1 MAWMTIEQ
9 AAEATCQTEESIR
22 DRIATGKLRIETR
35 ENRIRVFVKA
45 GSGCMPERPVRSLPE
60 NVETDQEDRP
70 KRSVRRTA
78 SLIAL
83 IAVGVGAVSYFTI
96 IRSGDGPPDRYDA
109 PLKWKGLE
117 GDDAIVPEAIAA
129 AGGGPVGGA
138 VERDDAA
145 STPTGRDLA
154 RVDVERPIDVAW
166 TLEPP
171 MGEIG
176 GASDSELF
184 RRVYANR
191 AMAGDPRAADD
202 AP

>member
-1 MAWMTIEQ
+1 MTWMTIEK

-22 DRIATGKLRIETR
+22 DRIATGKLRIETS
-35 ENRIRVFVKA
+35 ENRIRVFAKA
-45 GSGCMPERPVRSLPE
+45 GSGCEPERPVRSLPE
-60 NVETDQEDRP
+60 DVETDQEVRP

-96 IRSGDGPPDRYDA
+96 IRSGGEPQDRYDA

-117 GDDAIVPEAIAA
+117 GDDANVPEAIAA
-129 AGGGPVGGA
+129 AGGGPVGGDE
-138 VERDDAA
+138 VA

-154 RVDVERPIDVAW
+154 WVDGERPIDVEW
-166 TLEPP
+166 TLEPA

-176 GASDSELF
+176 GARDSELF

>member
-1 MAWMTIEQ
+1 MSWMTIEQ
-9 AAEATCQTEESIR
+9 AAEATRQSEESIR
-22 DRIATGKLRIETR
+22 DRIATGKLRIETS

-45 GSGCMPERPVRSLPE
+45 GSCCKSERPVHSLPKD
-60 NVETDQEDRP
+60 VETEQEFRP
-70 KRSVRRTA
+70 KQSVRRTA

-83 IAVGVGAVSYFTI
+83 IAVSVGAVSYFTI
-96 IRSGDGPPDRYDA
+96 IRSGGGPPDRYDG

-117 GDDAIVPEAIAA
+117 GDDAIVPVAIASV
-129 AGGGPVGGA
+129 GGGPVGGD
-138 VERDDAA
+138 VAA
-145 STPTGRDLA
+145 STPTRRDPVW
-154 RVDVERPIDVAW
+154 VDGERPIDVEW

-171 MGEIG
+171 RGEIG
-176 GASDSELF
+176 DASDSELF